1 MIYYRLE
8 NATVCLWGSCKFW
21 IQWFSLM
28 DFSLL
33 IAPKQILQFY
43 EDGRACVRAAVRACV
58 CVRHFMIEM
67 AAYLCQWVQN
77 K

>member
-1 MIYYRLE
+1 
-8 NATVCLWGSCKFW
+8 
-21 IQWFSLM
+21 M

-77 K
+77 KWTFHIKPSHFFFFFFQFLLN